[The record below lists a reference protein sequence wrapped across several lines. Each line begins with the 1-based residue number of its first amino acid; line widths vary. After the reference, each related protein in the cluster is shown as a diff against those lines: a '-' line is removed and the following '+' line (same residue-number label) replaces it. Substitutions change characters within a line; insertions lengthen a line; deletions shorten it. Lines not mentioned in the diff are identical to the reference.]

1 MRWTA
6 DEDNKTV
13 SNDCWFVETSV
24 RVSLV
29 RVTNVKWPG
38 EEARMRS
45 DTRFLVD
52 LIT

>member
-38 EEARMRS
+38 EEVRMRS